1 METYTH
7 LQGRGSCGG
16 GGVSVG
22 GGIFW
27 QAPINNGRSRASLAA
42 ILLASALCDYI
53 LIIDE
58 ASHFPP
64 PWFTDVVR
72 A

>member
-16 GGVSVG
+16 GGGGGGGVG
-22 GGIFW
+22 VGGIFW

-42 ILLASALCDYI
+42 FLLASA
-53 LIIDE
+53 
-58 ASHFPP
+58 
-64 PWFTDVVR
+64 
-72 A
+72 

>member
-16 GGVSVG
+16 VL